1 VARPASPDAPPP
13 AAQRPSTAAAFGAS
27 GRVVGADAAIAA
39 GLAHE
44 GQLAQDGALRLFYL
58 AAATQASGRL
68 LLAPEGR
75 EVALTFKRGTV
86 EHVRSS
92 DATDDLG
99 RFLVRRGALTPE
111 QLVQAEAAKAGAGG
125 ELVGALIAHRLVN
138 PADVAGLLQEHGTA
152 LVGRA
157 LAVEAGTWR
166 WEPGVAPPPSSFPLG
181 SPWTQLCAAARALD
195 GAAVQR
201 RLGDRENRAA
211 TRVGGRIRI
220 EDLRLTPQETRAAS
234 LFDGVRSPS
243 EIARAHPADAGAVL
257 RLALLLGETEL
268 LSFGAPR
275 KAPGAAA
282 PAPTAAAAVPGA
294 ASGQPPPGAPRPAPA
309 AAPPSGPP
317 SGAPPQAAAPR
328 PPPAATPHAAPPRPA
343 PGATPPA
350 GQPHA
355 AQRPPAA
362 SPPRPPSATP
372 PPRPPPAVLEVGA
385 LEALHA
391 KFKDADH
398 FEVLGVKRGAGA
410 AQVKI
415 AYFQLAK
422 TYHPDAVPT
431 DASPEVKKL
440 SADLFARIGAAWEVL
455 GDDAKRAKYVQE
467 LESGGVADVDVLR
480 ILRAEETFQTA
491 TLLVKA
497 RKYDE
502 ALAKLDEAIG
512 LNADEPEF
520 GIWKAWCEFL
530 LAPDKK
536 AQQDASAGAIE
547 AGLRKNPKCAP
558 GYLFLGQMAKI
569 CGDVGTAERHLRR
582 GLSVAPESADLQRE
596 LKYLRK

>member
-1 VARPASPDAPPP
+1 
-13 AAQRPSTAAAFGAS
+13 
-27 GRVVGADAAIAA
+27 
-39 GLAHE
+39 
-44 GQLAQDGALRLFYL
+44 
-58 AAATQASGRL
+58 
-68 LLAPEGR
+68 
-75 EVALTFKRGTV
+75 
-86 EHVRSS
+86 
-92 DATDDLG
+92 
-99 RFLVRRGALTPE
+99 
-111 QLVQAEAAKAGAGG
+111 
-125 ELVGALIAHRLVN
+125 
-138 PADVAGLLQEHGTA
+138 
-152 LVGRA
+152 
-157 LAVEAGTWR
+157 
-166 WEPGVAPPPSSFPLG
+166 
-181 SPWTQLCAAARALD
+181 
-195 GAAVQR
+195 
-201 RLGDRENRAA
+201 
-211 TRVGGRIRI
+211 
-220 EDLRLTPQETRAAS
+220 
-234 LFDGVRSPS
+234 
-243 EIARAHPADAGAVL
+243 
-257 RLALLLGETEL
+257 
-268 LSFGAPR
+268 
-275 KAPGAAA
+275 
-282 PAPTAAAAVPGA
+282 
-294 ASGQPPPGAPRPAPA
+294 
-309 AAPPSGPP
+309 
-317 SGAPPQAAAPR
+317 
-328 PPPAATPHAAPPRPA
+328 
-343 PGATPPA
+343 
-350 GQPHA
+350 
-355 AQRPPAA
+355 
-362 SPPRPPSATP
+362 
-372 PPRPPPAVLEVGA
+372 VLEVGA

-391 KFKDADH
+391 RFKDADH

>member
-1 VARPASPDAPPP
+1 MSEREPKGPPKLERVPTGYRPPSVARPASTDAPPP
-13 AAQRPSTAAAFGAS
+13 AAQRPPSAASYGAS

-68 LLAPEGR
+68 VLAPEGR

-92 DATDDLG
+92 DPTDDLG
-99 RFLVRRGALTPE
+99 RFLVRRGPLTQE
-111 QLVQAEAAKAGAGG
+111 QLAQAEEAKAGAGG
-125 ELVGALIAHRLVN
+125 ELVGALIARRLVN

-157 LAVEAGTWR
+157 LAVEGGTWR

-181 SPWTQLCAAARALD
+181 SPWGQLCSAVRALD

-201 RLGDRENRAA
+201 RLGDREHRAA
-211 TRVGGRIRI
+211 TRVGGRIRV

-243 EIARAHPADAGAVL
+243 EIARAQPADAATVL
-257 RLALLLGETEL
+257 RLALLFGETEL

-275 KAPGAAA
+275 KAPAAAA
-282 PAPTAAAAVPGA
+282 PADQKPAAPAP
-294 ASGQPPPGAPRPAPA
+294 APRPEPGSASA
-309 AAPPSGPP
+309 
-317 SGAPPQAAAPR
+317 QR
-328 PPPAATPHAAPPRPA
+328 PPAATPPV
-343 PGATPPA
+343 
-350 GQPHA
+350 

-362 SPPRPPSATP
+362 SPPRPPSAIPTPAVTP
-372 PPRPPPAVLEVGA
+372 PPRPPPALLEVGA

-391 KFKDADH
+391 RLKDADH

-410 AQVKI
+410 AQIKI

-431 DASPEVKKL
+431 EASPEVKKL

-455 GDDAKRAKYVQE
+455 GEEAKRAKYVQE
-467 LESGGVADVDVLR
+467 LDSGGAADVDVLR

-512 LNADEPEF
+512 LNADEAEF
-520 GIWKAWCEFL
+520 GMWKAWCEFL
-530 LAPDKK
+530 LAPDKR

-547 AGLRKNPKCAP
+547 AGLRRNPRCAQ

-569 CGDVGTAERHLRR
+569 CGDVGAAERHLRR
-582 GLSVAPESADLQRE
+582 GLSAAPEHADLQRE